1 MRAKGADALL
11 PVCLTPLL
19 GTPTPNR
26 LADLPSPPTPTDRL
40 GAKGGGLAT
49 YGQGGLPQIGLWPQR
64 GHWPPLLPPASPL
77 VPLPSLTDWMAAYWP
92 HPHLTDWKANLPTLS
107 EGRDAPD
114 WVAGSKFTPHLFSS

>member
-1 MRAKGADALL
+1 ML

-19 GTPTPNR
+19 GTPTPTDWMASHRPPNFTH
-26 LADLPSPPTPTDRL
+26 LPPPTPTDRL

-77 VPLPSLTDWMAAYWP
+77 VPLPP
-92 HPHLTDWKANLPTLS
+92 LTDWKANLPTLS